1 MTAVV
6 ISQPM
11 LFPWVGLL
19 EQVRL
24 AGVYVHYDDVQFS
37 KGGFTNRVQVKTAA
51 GSRWLTIPLRGLRLG
66 QPIREVAADPTTD
79 WRHAHLGL
87 LAHAYAASP
96 FLDDMLALVRRVYA
110 PPTESV
116 CDIAVRGLHALCDYF
131 ALGSPD
137 KFQSSSALAVTGA
150 SSERVLDVVK
160 AVGGDTYI
168 TGHGAKQYLDHE
180 LFERAGVRVEYL
192 DYQKASYPQLHGEF
206 TPFVSA
212 LDLVANVGPA
222 GREVIRSGT
231 KYWRE
236 FV

>member
-1 MTAVV
+1 MKRVV

-24 AGVYVHYDDVQFS
+24 ADVHVHYDDVQFS
-37 KGGFTNRVQVKTAA
+37 KGGFANRVQVKTAA
-51 GSRWLTIPLRGLRLG
+51 GSRWLTIPLSGLKLG
-66 QPIREVAADPTTD
+66 QPIREVAADGAKD
-79 WRHAHLGL
+79 WRRAHLDL
-87 LAHAYAASP
+87 LAQAYAAAP
-96 FLDDMLALVRRVYA
+96 FRDPMLDLVRRVYA
-110 PPTESV
+110 EPTDSV
-116 CDIAVRGLHALCDYF
+116 CRIAVRGMHALCDYF
-131 ALGSPD
+131 GLGPPD
-137 KFQSSSALAVTGA
+137 KFRFSSSLSVPGS
-150 SSERVLDVVK
+150 SSERVLDVVR
-160 AVGGDTYI
+160 ALGGDVYV
-168 TGHGAKQYLDHE
+168 TGHGAKGYLDHE

-192 DYQKASYPQLHGEF
+192 DYQKIPYPQLHGEF

-236 FV
+236 FA